1 MTETERLLKASV
13 LITESQKMIEIDAM
27 LIARQRTLLDK
38 LDEIIK
44 NQDRI
49 IALQDARIH
58 AMELRLEHRGPTLLR
73 PQA

>member
-58 AMELRLEHRGPTLLR
+58 AMELRLEHRGPALLR